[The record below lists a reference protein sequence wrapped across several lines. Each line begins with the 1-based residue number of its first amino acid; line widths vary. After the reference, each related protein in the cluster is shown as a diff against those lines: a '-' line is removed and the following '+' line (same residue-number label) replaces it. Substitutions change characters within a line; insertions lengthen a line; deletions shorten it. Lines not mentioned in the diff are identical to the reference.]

1 VRKPAKIGKIALGK
15 LKIMSTLNHGAHD
28 LGNSLNLI
36 EVFSDFRI
44 GFSYMVLI
52 VSPSRHTMS
61 PLSGNPIIA
70 FSFCFINFA
79 ARRFLRF
86 LSELMEKHIG
96 IVLVEEVQH
105 SIIPRT
111 QFPYAILQML
121 CDVFAQAG
129 SVVFKDDSKNAF
141 KNQVLSE
148 KR

>member
-1 VRKPAKIGKIALGK
+1 
-15 LKIMSTLNHGAHD
+15 
-28 LGNSLNLI
+28 
-36 EVFSDFRI
+36 
-44 GFSYMVLI
+44 
-52 VSPSRHTMS
+52 MS

-96 IVLVEEVQH
+96 IVLVEELQH

-129 SVVFKDDSKNAF
+129 SVVLK
-141 KNQVLSE
+141 QLYVLGNLLMLNSGVFACG
-148 KR
+148 

>member
-1 VRKPAKIGKIALGK
+1 
-15 LKIMSTLNHGAHD
+15 
-28 LGNSLNLI
+28 
-36 EVFSDFRI
+36 
-44 GFSYMVLI
+44 
-52 VSPSRHTMS
+52 MS

-96 IVLVEEVQH
+96 IVLVEELQH

-129 SVVFKDDSKNAF
+129 SVVFKDDSKNAS
-141 KNQVLSE
+141 KSQEPVCKHYMKDVNKIPSRPNTLSSPWM
-148 KR
+148 RSSGSLRHQAL